1 MDLKSLIDDPSKLP
15 TIPKVGQ
22 QLIAS
27 FSSEDVSVTE
37 IANQLAADPALSVK
51 LLKLANSAY
60 FHVSRTIGT
69 VDAALQML
77 GLVMVRNLV
86 LGSSIAGAFRH
97 TAGIDLPQFWR
108 YNLYTA
114 CTARWLA
121 DRTDVNSDRV
131 FTLALL
137 HAIGQL
143 QMHAVAAQAMASLDR
158 QMDVLAPDRAQLEQ
172 QTFGFN
178 YGDVSAELA
187 QAWNFP
193 LPLTEALRHITQPL
207 AAAEFLE
214 ASALVH
220 LGAWRARAEVLG
232 WSEAE
237 QVASYPAAVGER
249 LYLQPDWTPALA
261 AHAHAN
267 AHPDARQQVMPPLAE
282 LTAGLEAL
290 FD

>member
-1 MDLKSLIDDPSKLP
+1 MDLQSLIDDPSKLP

-27 FSSEDVSVTE
+27 FSANEVSVTD
-37 IANQLAADPALSVK
+37 IAHQLAADPALSAK
-51 LLKLANSAY
+51 LLRLANSAY
-60 FHVSRTIGT
+60 FHVSRTVGT
-69 VDAALQML
+69 VDAALQIL

-86 LGSSIAGAFRH
+86 LGSSVAGAFRH

-121 DRTDVNSDRV
+121 NRIDVNSDRV
-131 FTLALL
+131 FTLGLL

-143 QMHAVAAQAMASLDR
+143 QMHTVAASAMASLDQ
-158 QMDVLAPDRAQLEQ
+158 QMGVLAPGRARLEQ

-178 YGDVSAELA
+178 HGDVSAELA
-187 QAWNFP
+187 RAWQFP
-193 LPLTEALRHITQPL
+193 LPLTEALRHIAQPL
-207 AAAEFLE
+207 AAPEFLE

-220 LGAWRARAEVLG
+220 LGAWRARADVLG

-237 QVASYPAAVGER
+237 QLANYPVEVGER
-249 LYLQPDWTPALA
+249 LYLQPDWTSALA
-261 AHAHAN
+261 AR
-267 AHPDARQQVMPPLAE
+267 AHPDARQPVMPPLAE
-282 LTAGLEAL
+282 LTQGLEAM
-290 FD
+290 FE

>member
-1 MDLKSLIDDPSKLP
+1 MDLKSLIDEPSKLP

-27 FSSEDVSVTE
+27 FSSEDVSVTD
-37 IANQLAADPALSVK
+37 IAHQLAADPALSAK

-86 LGSSIAGAFRH
+86 LGSSVAGAFRN
-97 TAGIDLPQFWR
+97 TTGIDLPQFWR

-121 DRTDVNSDRV
+121 NRTAINSDRV
-131 FTLALL
+131 FALALL

-143 QMHAVAAQAMASLDR
+143 QMHAIMPQAMAPLDQ
-158 QMDVLAPDRAQLEQ
+158 QMGVLAPGRAQFEQ
-172 QTFGFN
+172 QALGFN

-193 LPLTEALRHITQPL
+193 LPLTEALRHIARPL
-207 AAAEFLE
+207 AAPEFLE

-232 WSEAE
+232 WTDAE
-237 QVASYPAAVGER
+237 QLASYPAEVGER
-249 LYLQPDWTPALA
+249 LYLQPNWTPVLA
-261 AHAHAN
+261 AHAH
-267 AHPDARQQVMPPLAE
+267 PDQRQPVMPPMAE
-282 LTAGLEAL
+282 LTEGLEAL
-290 FD
+290 FE